1 MRKILIAFL
10 FIMSWGFTTSTAQK
24 LPPQKETLE
33 VMIKVNKYFME
44 KYADYRTPSFVRKV
58 TRPSNGVCE
67 TEIPHV
73 TLMITAVDK
82 LISTYII
89 FVPSLKC

>member
-10 FIMSWGFTTSTAQK
+10 FIMSWRFTTSTAQK

-58 TRPSNGVCE
+58 TRPSN
-67 TEIPHV
+67 I
-73 TLMITAVDK
+73 
-82 LISTYII
+82 
-89 FVPSLKC
+89 

>member
-44 KYADYRTPSFVRKV
+44 KYSD
-58 TRPSNGVCE
+58 
-67 TEIPHV
+67 
-73 TLMITAVDK
+73 
-82 LISTYII
+82 
-89 FVPSLKC
+89 

>member
-33 VMIKVNKYFME
+33 VMIKVVFH
-44 KYADYRTPSFVRKV
+44 
-58 TRPSNGVCE
+58 G
-67 TEIPHV
+67 EICRLP
-73 TLMITAVDK
+73 D
-82 LISTYII
+82 S
-89 FVPSLKC
+89 